1 MTHDDKMTVGQRE
14 PSDAGKDYGPRTRRV
29 GLRARVEAGRSSG
42 VQMPAAVSTGG
53 SLLPLSGGRP
63 VSGTGCGKAILLGEH
78 SVVFGK
84 SAIATALPDLQLT
97 LTLHDADVQRIQSEP
112 ANWFQAWNVFT
123 PAGQSSLHDAQRQLL
138 TRCFA
143 QAIEDAGCSV
153 PLDQFSPEHLSVRMN
168 FPLGAGL
175 GGSAALCAAM
185 VDLIDQIASAHPQ
198 FRPGV
203 GPGSRLSRSARSDRA
218 AAATNPQQQAQ
229 LAAGQVAR
237 ARHEGFS
244 AEVVQRVGRATR
256 LDHFFHG
263 TASGVDTATVVS
275 RGLLECQG
283 GAAFRPLANGQRF
296 YLALVD
302 SGTRSETSRMVAL
315 VRERRLKQPVYVDEK
330 INRLGELAHLARF
343 DLQDG
348 RLTAIGHAMNEAQ
361 EHLADLGLSTPEL
374 DEIVRALRELGAI
387 GAKLT
392 GSGGGGFAISLFRE
406 YPDWVLTHLSRKG
419 PVYVSEVPVSS
430 LPDAL
435 NLL

>member
-1 MTHDDKMTVGQRE
+1 MTHDDQVNRVQRE
-14 PSDAGKDYGPRTRRV
+14 PSDAGTDSSLQGISTSLYARVGSDRTPGTRR
-29 GLRARVEAGRSSG
+29 
-42 VQMPAAVSTGG
+42 PAAVSSG
-53 SLLPLSGGRP
+53 SPLPLSGGKA

-84 SAIATALPDLQLT
+84 SAIATALPDLNLT
-97 LTLHDADVQRIQSEP
+97 LTLHDTGMKQLSAEP
-112 ANWFQAWNVFT
+112 ADWSHAWNVFT
-123 PAGQSSLHDAQRQLL
+123 PSGMSSLHSAQRQLL

-153 PLDQFSPEHLSVRMN
+153 PLDHFSPEYVSIRSN

-185 VDLIDQIASAHPQ
+185 VDLVDQIAAAHPQ
-198 FRPGV
+198 FGRRDGLRF
-203 GPGSRLSRSARSDRA
+203 GSGRA
-218 AAATNPQQQAQ
+218 SQPQERISLTSQAQQAGPVTG
-229 LAAGQVAR
+229 LSAL

-244 AEVVQRVGRATR
+244 EDVVQRVGRATR

-302 SGTRSETSRMVAL
+302 SGIRSETAQMVAR

-348 RLTAIGHAMNEAQ
+348 RLTAIGEAMNEAQ

-374 DEIVRALRELGAI
+374 DEIVQGLRELGAL

-406 YPDWVLTHLSRKG
+406 YPEWVVTHLSRKG